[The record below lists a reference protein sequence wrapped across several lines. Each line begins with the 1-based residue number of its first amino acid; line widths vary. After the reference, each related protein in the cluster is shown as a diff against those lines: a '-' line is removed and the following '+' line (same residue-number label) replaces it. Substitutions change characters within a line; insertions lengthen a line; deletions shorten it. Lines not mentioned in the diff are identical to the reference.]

1 MLTVHILASGSEGNS
16 LLVSGEGTHVLLDAG
31 ISARRIT
38 AALREL
44 GLSPRDLS
52 GVLLTHEHSDHVS
65 GLATLVK
72 QDRPPLYATVGTARA
87 VCRRVPAAAD
97 VLRAIPRQGT
107 FDVGDIRV
115 TVFPTSHDAAESV
128 DYRFDCGGSAVG
140 VLTDTGCVPPAA
152 EDILRGVGLMV
163 LESNHDVEWLLSGPY
178 PLLSQAAHSRCL
190 RTPVQQ
196 RRRFSGA
203 ASGGLR
209 NAAIRS
215 GAPEPGEQHA
225 GARPADRVAGAQ
237 RAGRVRDRSAPRS
250 AQRPLRGGGVYMQR
264 VTVLC
269 VGKLKEKFYTDAAAE
284 YVKRLQRYCK
294 LDVVELPECRLPE
307 EPSPAEIQ
315 KALQT
320 EGAAIRER
328 LPRGGAVV
336 ALCIEGKPCSSEEL
350 SRRIIDFGVQGKT
363 QITFLI
369 GGSVGLDEGI
379 KKQAD
384 WRLSMSP
391 MTFPHHMA
399 RIMLLEQIYRAYQIA
414 AGTKYHK

>member
-1 MLTVHILASGSEGNS
+1 
-16 LLVSGEGTHVLLDAG
+16 
-31 ISARRIT
+31 
-38 AALREL
+38 
-44 GLSPRDLS
+44 
-52 GVLLTHEHSDHVS
+52 
-65 GLATLVK
+65 
-72 QDRPPLYATVGTARA
+72 
-87 VCRRVPAAAD
+87 
-97 VLRAIPRQGT
+97 
-107 FDVGDIRV
+107 
-115 TVFPTSHDAAESV
+115 
-128 DYRFDCGGSAVG
+128 
-140 VLTDTGCVPPAA
+140 
-152 EDILRGVGLMV
+152 
-163 LESNHDVEWLLSGPY
+163 
-178 PLLSQAAHSRCL
+178 
-190 RTPVQQ
+190 
-196 RRRFSGA
+196 
-203 ASGGLR
+203 
-209 NAAIRS
+209 
-215 GAPEPGEQHA
+215 
-225 GARPADRVAGAQ
+225 
-237 RAGRVRDRSAPRS
+237 
-250 AQRPLRGGGVYMQR
+250 MQR

-294 LDVVELPECRLPE
+294 LDVVELPEYRLPE

-328 LPRGGAVV
+328 LPKGGAVV

-414 AGTKYHK
+414 AGTQYHK

>member
-1 MLTVHILASGSEGNS
+1 
-16 LLVSGEGTHVLLDAG
+16 
-31 ISARRIT
+31 
-38 AALREL
+38 
-44 GLSPRDLS
+44 
-52 GVLLTHEHSDHVS
+52 
-65 GLATLVK
+65 
-72 QDRPPLYATVGTARA
+72 
-87 VCRRVPAAAD
+87 
-97 VLRAIPRQGT
+97 
-107 FDVGDIRV
+107 
-115 TVFPTSHDAAESV
+115 
-128 DYRFDCGGSAVG
+128 
-140 VLTDTGCVPPAA
+140 
-152 EDILRGVGLMV
+152 
-163 LESNHDVEWLLSGPY
+163 
-178 PLLSQAAHSRCL
+178 
-190 RTPVQQ
+190 
-196 RRRFSGA
+196 
-203 ASGGLR
+203 
-209 NAAIRS
+209 
-215 GAPEPGEQHA
+215 
-225 GARPADRVAGAQ
+225 
-237 RAGRVRDRSAPRS
+237 
-250 AQRPLRGGGVYMQR
+250 MQR

-294 LDVVELPECRLPE
+294 LDVVELPEYRLPE

-369 GGSVGLDEGI
+369 GGSVGLDESI

-414 AGTKYHK
+414 AGTNYHK

>member
-72 QDRPPLYATVGTARA
+72 QYRPPLYATVGTARA

-140 VLTDTGCVPPAA
+140 VLTDTGCVPPAV

-178 PLLSQAAHSRCL
+178 PYYLKQRILGACGHLSNNDAAFL
-190 RTPVQQ
+190 AQ
-196 RRRFSGA
+196 RLA
-203 ASGGLR
+203 ASGTR
-209 NAAIRS
+209 
-215 GAPEPGEQHA
+215 QF
-225 GARPADRVAGAQ
+225 
-237 RAGRVRDRSAPRS
+237 
-250 AQRPLRGGGVYMQR
+250 
-264 VTVLC
+264 VL
-269 VGKLKEKFYTDAAAE
+269 AH
-284 YVKRLQRYCK
+284 
-294 LDVVELPECRLPE
+294 
-307 EPSPAEIQ
+307 
-315 KALQT
+315 
-320 EGAAIRER
+320 
-328 LPRGGAVV
+328 
-336 ALCIEGKPCSSEEL
+336 L
-350 SRRIIDFGVQGKT
+350 SRENNTPERARQTVS
-363 QITFLI
+363 LAL
-369 GGSVGLDEGI
+369 SGLD
-379 KKQAD
+379 A
-384 WRLSMSP
+384 
-391 MTFPHHMA
+391 
-399 RIMLLEQIYRAYQIA
+399 
-414 AGTKYHK
+414 